1 MHAMVSIVMH
11 FLRISL
17 TSTSQAFSMMIKD
30 AKLLTLMQNL
40 SSTISIT
47 VNQLFLAL
55 RLVCT
60 LQSYRPAAE
69 QERIDHH

>member
-55 RLVCT
+55 QLVYT
-60 LQSYRPAAE
+60 FQLYRPAVE
-69 QERIDHH
+69 PERIGYH